1 MRGFPGGLGGGNMNN
16 LFKQAQK
23 LQKNM
28 EETKKQL
35 EKMEIES
42 TSGGGV
48 VSVRMNGKKEIV
60 DLKLRPEVVDPND
73 IEMLQDLIISCIND
87 VYKKIDDETNK
98 EMSKLTGGFNMPGF

>member
-1 MRGFPGGLGGGNMNN
+1 MKGFSGGFGGGNMNN

-35 EKMEIES
+35 EEMEFES

-48 VSVRMNGKKEIV
+48 VFVRMNGKKEII
-60 DLKLRPEVVDPND
+60 DLKLKPEVVDPDD

-87 VYKKIDDETNK
+87 VYKKVDDETNR
-98 EMSKLTGGFNMPGF
+98 EMSKLTGGFSIPGF

>member
-1 MRGFPGGLGGGNMNN
+1 MKGFSGGFGGGNMNN

-35 EKMEIES
+35 EEMEFES

-48 VSVRMNGKKEIV
+48 VS
-60 DLKLRPEVVDPND
+60 DD

-87 VYKKIDDETNK
+87 VYKKVDDETNR
-98 EMSKLTGGFNMPGF
+98 EMSKLTGGFNIPGF

>member
-1 MRGFPGGLGGGNMNN
+1 MKGFPGGFGGGNMNN
-16 LFKQAQK
+16 LLKQAQK

-35 EKMEIES
+35 EEMNFES

-48 VSVRMNGKKEIV
+48 VSVKMNGKKEIV
-60 DLKLRPEVVDPND
+60 SIKLKPEIVDPDD

-87 VYKKIDDETNK
+87 TYKKVEEETNK
-98 EMSKLTGGFNMPGF
+98 EMSKLTGGFNIPGF